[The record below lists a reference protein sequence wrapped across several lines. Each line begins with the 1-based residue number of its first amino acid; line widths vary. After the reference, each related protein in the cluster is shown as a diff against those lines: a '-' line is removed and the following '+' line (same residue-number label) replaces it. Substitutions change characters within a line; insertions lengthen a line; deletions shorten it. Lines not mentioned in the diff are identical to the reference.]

1 MVASQFNNVGTG
13 AKDLQELF
21 SENNLPGIDESYQFQ
36 TILQVWDGA
45 GYTTY
50 GWAADGDGDLLGDA
64 SLNGKW
70 LDENYAAATEDMAP
84 GKAYWV
90 ETATTGTIV
99 ESGEVTE
106 GDTKDVS
113 VSAGLTMLANPF
125 PVKTAIQNI
134 VPSASIPGIDESYQF
149 QTILQ
154 VWDGAGYTTYGW
166 AADGDGDLLGD
177 ANLNGKWLD
186 ENYAAVSDE
195 IEIGQGFW
203 FETPGSGT
211 LTFSK

>member
-70 LDENYAAATEDMAP
+70 LDENYAA
-84 GKAYWV
+84 
-90 ETATTGTIV
+90 
-99 ESGEVTE
+99 
-106 GDTKDVS
+106 
-113 VSAGLTMLANPF
+113 
-125 PVKTAIQNI
+125 
-134 VPSASIPGIDESYQF
+134 
-149 QTILQ
+149 
-154 VWDGAGYTTYGW
+154 
-166 AADGDGDLLGD
+166 
-177 ANLNGKWLD
+177 
-186 ENYAAVSDE
+186 VSDE